1 MKKQNFNKRLN
12 LKTTQISNL
21 SNLHRIYGGNIAVGA
36 NNPVQLTENPCI
48 ISDMNTC
55 QTVTEP
61 IKLTEAIRCTHTIGN
76 GQNPDGTP
84 CRF

>member
-1 MKKQNFNKRLN
+1 MKKQNFNKKLA
-12 LKTTQISNL
+12 LKTIQISNL
-21 SNLHRIYGGNIAVGA
+21 SNLRNILGGNVAVRF
-36 NNPVQLTENPCI
+36 TENPCI
-48 ISDMNTC
+48 ISDVNTC

-84 CRF
+84 CTF

>member
-1 MKKQNFNKRLN
+1 MKKQNFQKKLAF
-12 LKTTQISNL
+12 KTTKISHVSYLNTV
-21 SNLHRIYGGNIAVGA
+21 RGGAA
-36 NNPVQLTENPCI
+36 ARFTENPCI
-48 ISDMNTC
+48 ISDVDTC

-84 CRF
+84 CKF

>member
-1 MKKQNFNKRLN
+1 M

-21 SNLHRIYGGNIAVGA
+21 SNPNAIFGGNIAVGG
-36 NNPVQLTENPCI
+36 NIPIRLTENPCI

-76 GQNPDGTP
+76 GQDGNGNPCT
-84 CRF
+84 F